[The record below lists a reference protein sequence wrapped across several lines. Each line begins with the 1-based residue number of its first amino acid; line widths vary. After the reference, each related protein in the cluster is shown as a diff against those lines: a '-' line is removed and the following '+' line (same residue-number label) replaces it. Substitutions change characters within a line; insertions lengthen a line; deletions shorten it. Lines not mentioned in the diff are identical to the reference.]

1 MLAKTFGCR
10 IELAKT
16 ENEVSLVNDDAG
28 RSISLFSSNTPLLKW
43 NLRDFATRHIL
54 GHLRRR
60 IGPDDE
66 GNYGRKD
73 LVGITSV
80 IDRHATLALTASP
93 SGCGVDSY
101 RTRFAL
107 RIILSGSPMFGDRLA
122 AAKLIPSD
130 ACCHPQCK
138 GARCTAEHWFYE
150 CPRNKANIDRFKGEF
165 NEVQDLAVRARPS
178 NGPFLDRLAALPCL
192 RLCGVCPHPDTQMP
206 QFC

>member
-28 RSISLFSSNTPLLKW
+28 RSISLFSSNTPLVKW

-80 IDRHATLALTASP
+80 IDTQRWRSLLPLLGVGLIVIVPASP
-93 SGCGVDSY
+93 CVLFYLDY
-101 RTRFAL
+101 RC
-107 RIILSGSPMFGDRLA
+107 LA
-122 AAKLIPSD
+122 I
-130 ACCHPQCK
+130 
-138 GARCTAEHWFYE
+138 G
-150 CPRNKANIDRFKGEF
+150 
-165 NEVQDLAVRARPS
+165 
-178 NGPFLDRLAALPCL
+178 
-192 RLCGVCPHPDTQMP
+192 
-206 QFC
+206 